1 MMLQLYVFPLGAH
14 GMLWRGFGGYNPPFD
29 NSLKQMN
36 YNAISVTG
44 KLNKKYRQHTGIKR
58 FSETPP

>member
-1 MMLQLYVFPLGAH
+1 MMLQLYVFPLDAH

-29 NSLKQMN
+29 NSLKLMN

-44 KLNKKYRQHTGIKR
+44 RLNKKYR
-58 FSETPP
+58 